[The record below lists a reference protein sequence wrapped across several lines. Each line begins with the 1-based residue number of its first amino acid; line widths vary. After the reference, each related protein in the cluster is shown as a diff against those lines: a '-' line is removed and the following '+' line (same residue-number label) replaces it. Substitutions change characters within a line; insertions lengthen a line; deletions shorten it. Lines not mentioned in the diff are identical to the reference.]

1 MMDGST
7 STSAPAIRERVI
19 LLVLAS
25 VQFTNIVDF
34 MVIMPLGPQLERTM
48 GLSPAQFGWIVSS
61 YTFAAGVAGLLASM
75 YADRFARRPAFL
87 VLYAGF
93 LAGTLACGLAPTFG
107 TLVAA
112 RILTGAFGGVL
123 GGMAMAIIGDIFPE
137 ERRGTAMGIL
147 MSAFSVASVAGVPIG
162 LALGSR
168 YGWHI
173 TFLALAALGLPLL
186 FIAARA
192 LPRLDA
198 HLQRV
203 RVKHPLAQLWETFS
217 HPNHIRAF
225 ALMVV
230 MMFGSFSVVPFLSP
244 FLVANVG
251 VTEAQLPLVYIF
263 GGILS
268 LFGAPLAGRMA
279 DRFGKLQVYRVVA
292 PATAVLMILSTSLTP
307 VPLAVA
313 VAVVAML
320 MLSNAGRMVPAMAMI
335 TSSVEPHRRGGFLGA
350 NAAVQHLAAGLGAS
364 IGGLLLTKSS
374 SGALLHYPQVGM
386 IGAAATIA
394 SLWIAGQLRPAV
406 ITAAPVAAPTS

>member
-123 GGMAMAIIGDIFPE
+123 GGMAMAIIGDVFPE

-168 YGWHI
+168 YGWHV

-279 DRFGKLQVYRVVA
+279 DRFGKLQVYRIVA

-364 IGGLLLTKSS
+364 VGGLLLTKSS